1 MSIDSLKSRI
11 PDFAKDVRLNLSSL
25 ASDETLTP
33 QQKYGLMVAC
43 GIASR
48 NPDVRAA
55 LVAEADAA
63 SDARAALAAAK
74 SAAAIM
80 GMNNVYYRFTHLVS
94 NNEYRTLPAKLR
106 MNVIGNPGVD
116 KVDFE
121 LWSLAVS
128 AINGCGMCMD
138 SHEAV
143 LKKAKVPTEIVQT
156 AVRFAAII
164 QSAAIALRPL
174 KRLDGSSAS
183 CELRHVPA
191 GDSVRVRFP
200 VPSFRHCR
208 GDRDDSRAPPCRL
221 SRSPARSRDRSAL
234 SRHAPCSAWRRQE
247 AAAGADGRD
256 GAAVR
261 AR

>member
-11 PDFAKDVRLNLSSL
+11 PDFAKDVRLNLSTL
-25 ASDETLTP
+25 AGDETLTP

-48 NPDVRAA
+48 NPAVREA
-55 LVAEADAA
+55 LIAEATPHLAP
-63 SDARAALAAAK
+63 AALAAAK

-94 NNEYRTLPAKLR
+94 NGEYRTLPAKLR

-116 KVDFE
+116 KADFE

-143 LKKAKVPTEIVQT
+143 LKKAEVPTEAVQT
-156 AVRFAAII
+156 AVRYAAII
-164 QSAAIALRPL
+164 QSAAIAL
-174 KRLDGSSAS
+174 
-183 CELRHVPA
+183 
-191 GDSVRVRFP
+191 
-200 VPSFRHCR
+200 
-208 GDRDDSRAPPCRL
+208 
-221 SRSPARSRDRSAL
+221 
-234 SRHAPCSAWRRQE
+234 E
-247 AAAGADGRD
+247 AAE
-256 GAAVR
+256 AA
-261 AR
+261 